1 MADLSIAG
9 ARILGKPPR
18 RLGERIELRLSDCRV
33 EATIVRITA
42 DDFAVAFLHTFETRI
57 AMIRH
62 FYAGARKPLDRIHVF
77 SAGAAV
83 LRRVLG

>member
-1 MADLSIAG
+1 G
-9 ARILGKPPR
+9 ARILGKPPH
-18 RLGERIELRLSDCRV
+18 RLGERIELRLSDCLV

-62 FYAGARKPLDRIHVF
+62 FYAGASRSPLGRIRVF